1 MDQRRT
7 APAPRVRMTLAE
19 RKRETREALVLA
31 ALSAF
36 ARDGYH
42 AASLEA
48 IATEA
53 GYSKGA
59 IYSNFAGK
67 AELFLAVMDY
77 NLEALRG
84 DGWNPLSA
92 ERAGNG
98 RAETAAPEEDA
109 AMMVRGVGLAT
120 LEFIATAARD
130 DTLTEALRAR
140 VQGMV
145 DSYRQVAAEA
155 RGDDDA
161 LAADDV
167 ARLMAALDQGASILT
182 LSGIT
187 AMDGTLLRTG
197 LRRLLS
203 PEHPAPESG
212 DRGSPL
218 PDVRRV
224 QRLMG
229 HPDET

>member
-7 APAPRVRMTLAE
+7 APRVRMTLAE
-19 RKRETREALVLA
+19 RKRETKDALVLA
-31 ALSAF
+31 ALYAF

-59 IYSNFAGK
+59 IYSNFTGK

-77 NLEALRG
+77 NLEALRS
-84 DGWNPLSA
+84 DDWDPLTA
-92 ERAGNG
+92 EHARDTA
-98 RAETAAPEEDA
+98 AAPEADA
-109 AMMVRGVGLAT
+109 ATMVRGVGLAT

-130 DTLTEALRAR
+130 ETLAEALRRR
-140 VQGMV
+140 VQAMV
-145 DSYRQVAAEA
+145 DSYQQVAAEA
-155 RGDDDA
+155 VREDET

-167 ARLMAALDQGASILT
+167 ARLMAALDQGASMLT

-203 PEHPAPESG
+203 PEQTAPEQG
-212 DRGSPL
+212 ERGLPL
-218 PDVRRV
+218 PVVERV
-224 QRLMG
+224 QRLIG
-229 HPDET
+229 NPDSA